1 MAQQSPTTGNPP
13 TTGADGAR
21 LSGGV
26 IAAIGGAG
34 LLPVFM
40 LQNRESVTLNFL
52 AWSFTWPLWLFA
64 LVDAVLGA
72 FVWLGFGVLRRHRR
86 RKDRREDRR
95 D

>member
-1 MAQQSPTTGNPP
+1 MAQQSPPTGNPP
-13 TTGADGAR
+13 TTGSDGAR
-21 LSGGV
+21 LSGGA

-34 LLPVFM
+34 LLLVFM

-52 AWSFTWPLWLFA
+52 AWSFTWPLWFFA

-86 RKDRREDRR
+86 RKARREERR

>member
-1 MAQQSPTTGNPP
+1 MAQQSPPTGNPP
-13 TTGADGAR
+13 ATGSDGAR
-21 LSGGV
+21 LSGGA

-34 LLPVFM
+34 LLLVFM

-86 RKDRREDRR
+86 RKARREERR

>member
-1 MAQQSPTTGNPP
+1 MAQQGPVTGSPTT
-13 TTGADGAR
+13 TSSEGAR
-21 LSGGV
+21 LSGGA

-34 LLPVFM
+34 LLLVFM

-52 AWSFTWPLWLFA
+52 AWSFTWPLWFFA

-86 RKDRREDRR
+86 RKARRAERR

>member
-1 MAQQSPTTGNPP
+1 MAQQSPVTGSPTTTGS
-13 TTGADGAR
+13 AGAR
-21 LSGGV
+21 LSGGA

-34 LLPVFM
+34 LLLVFM

-52 AWSFTWPLWLFA
+52 AWSFTWPLWFFA

-72 FVWLGFGVLRRHRR
+72 LVWLGIGVLRRHRR
-86 RKDRREDRR
+86 RKARRDDRR